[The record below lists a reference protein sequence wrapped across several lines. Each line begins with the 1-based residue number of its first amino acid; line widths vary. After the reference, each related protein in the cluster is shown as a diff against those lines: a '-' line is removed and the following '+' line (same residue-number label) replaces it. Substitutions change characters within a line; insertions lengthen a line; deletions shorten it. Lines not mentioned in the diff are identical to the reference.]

1 MYNLQNNKNINSHF
15 IQEIISENN
24 SISSQKSNTRHTSID
39 QLSDQNSL
47 DGEFN
52 CSVCHELQT
61 CNICFDC
68 KCENICE
75 TCDGNGEQDGENGSW
90 ICQKCFEKKD
100 ANIQN
105 NDNIIDQENR
115 NNENE
120 TFIKSEH
127 ITL

>member
-68 KCENICE
+68 K
-75 TCDGNGEQDGENGSW
+75 
-90 ICQKCFEKKD
+90 
-100 ANIQN
+100 
-105 NDNIIDQENR
+105 
-115 NNENE
+115 
-120 TFIKSEH
+120 
-127 ITL
+127 